1 MHLVSRH
8 TFKYFFNE
16 FFLTGRVTSYSGW
29 VGLTPKKS
37 DWVIGQPVFASGK
50 KKGVW
55 VRYFL
60 GRVKKL

>member
-37 DWVIGQPVFASGK
+37 DGVIGQPVFASGK
-50 KKGVW
+50 KKG
-55 VRYFL
+55 FGL
-60 GRVKKL
+60 GIF